1 MSFGRNG
8 SRSCEGWVGAK
19 QLESVGEAKNSP
31 CDPICHCTNV
41 TVWETQWSIIEV
53 WTLAT
58 GTKKQCAKNTDHLR
72 SYIYS
77 YIIGDKCHTGDA
89 YCLDC
94 THKACSKSSKQIL
107 AISPC
112 WQKNYALVLPPTIL
126 LGIVF
131 QPRSPCPVPLRI
143 FEMFMHNAP
152 SASFPKFDNMYLYL
166 YIWQLVSLGV
176 MMRQLLKTALS
187 GILFQS
193 AAGSPWQPS
202 EGRSKGQSPPMPW
215 DDRLASN
222 VLSTVSEPLSET
234 ANGPGLKWNE

>member
-1 MSFGRNG
+1 MNFGRNG

-41 TVWETQWSIIEV
+41 AVWETQWSITEV

-58 GTKKQCAKNTDHLR
+58 GTKKQCAKNTHHLT

-77 YIIGDKCHTGDA
+77 YIIGDNCHTGDA

-112 WQKNYALVLPPTIL
+112 WQKITRSFSHLSFCQELSSNHEAPYYSVQFRLEHLKCSCIMLPVHHSQNSTICIYIYIYMTV
-126 LGIVF
+126 GITW
-131 QPRSPCPVPLRI
+131 C
-143 FEMFMHNAP
+143 H
-152 SASFPKFDNMYLYL
+152 D
-166 YIWQLVSLGV
+166 
-176 MMRQLLKTALS
+176 
-187 GILFQS
+187 
-193 AAGSPWQPS
+193 GSI
-202 EGRSKGQSPPMPW
+202 
-215 DDRLASN
+215 A
-222 VLSTVSEPLSET
+222 
-234 ANGPGLKWNE
+234 